1 MNKELEFNN
10 VSTGG
15 STVSDYD
22 VVVDSK
28 GNIVK

>member
-1 MNKELEFNN
+1 MNKDLEFNN
-10 VSTGG
+10 VSTCG

>member
-1 MNKELEFNN
+1 MNKDLEFNN
-10 VSTGG
+10 ASVAGT
-15 STVSDYD
+15 TVSDYD